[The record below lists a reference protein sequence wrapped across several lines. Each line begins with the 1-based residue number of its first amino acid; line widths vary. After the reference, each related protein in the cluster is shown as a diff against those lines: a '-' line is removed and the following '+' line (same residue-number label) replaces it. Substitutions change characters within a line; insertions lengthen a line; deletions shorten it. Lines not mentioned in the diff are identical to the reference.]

1 MRVGPTFRNF
11 ECNPMTAQRLYTA
24 LKLQKSHCHSSLPTL
39 LNQCLLFH
47 SRTKGFSAIF
57 QSISQILSNKH
68 KVNSQTQKILNRAL
82 LQDKKMEVALLSAK
96 AQIVKS
102 SDNSYRI
109 EILDSLVQGLC
120 VTEPEIACSVLRY
133 CLRIDGIMPSSST
146 IYLLLYRVCSL
157 GMIDGAI
164 QVLELMSDKRMKYPF
179 DNFVCSFVICAFIC
193 FGKPELAVR
202 FYDNAV
208 NSGSLKP
215 NVYTCTS
222 VMSAY
227 CRLGRISDVWSLV
240 EVMGIDGLAP
250 DVVFYS
256 NWMYGY
262 FREGRVQDA
271 LERYTKMVEGNITLD
286 TVSYTILIDGF
297 SKEGL
302 VEKAVGFLYKMR
314 KDGLNP
320 NLVTYTAV
328 LQGFCMKGKLDEA
341 FSVLKL
347 VENQGF
353 QMDEFPYVILIDRV
367 CREGDFHGAFELLG
381 EMEKKGVKPG
391 VVTYNAIINGLCKV
405 GRTSDADDLS
415 KGIVGDV
422 ITYSTLLHGY
432 IREGNLMGI
441 LETRRR
447 LEAADVCLDV
457 VMCNVLIKGLF
468 LMGLLEDARSVY
480 EGMQDS
486 GLEADV
492 GTYSTMIYGYCKAD
506 RIDLALQIFDEFRTK
521 YTSSAVCHNC
531 IIHWL
536 FKKGLVEMA
545 VEVFIEMI
553 ERDFDLNTTSY
564 MMVIKTIFQDKGAEG
579 VLELVQRLGK
589 VVHDISDPISNDAL
603 IFLCKRGASQAACNG
618 LVELERRGS
627 TVRSK
632 SYYLI
637 LKALLHDGKYFLS
650 HQILTSFIKRY
661 GIFNLA
667 INKIIIYFLCMG
679 DVNHAISFLS
689 KGSVTVGFS
698 GAVLKALTKYGKV
711 IDAYRLITEAG
722 NSLPAMDAVD
732 YTIVIDGLCKGG
744 QVLRALH
751 LCDFAK
757 SKGVTLSV
765 VTYNCIINGLCHQ
778 GFLLDAFRLFDSLE
792 KTSIYPSDITY
803 GTLIATLS
811 KVGLVQDCIMLL
823 EKMLLKNI
831 PVNIHI
837 YNSIISGYIKLG
849 EVQKAVELLRD
860 VETNGFKPD
869 EFTVSAVI
877 NGYSHKGDMEG
888 ALSFFAEF
896 KDKNILPDYLGFM
909 YLIRGL
915 CAKGRMEESRS
926 ILREML
932 QSEHVSNILDRV
944 DAGTEAESVQSIIS
958 LLCEQGSIRE
968 AVNILDKI
976 GCMHFHFEREC
987 TALNISERLNEPYA
1001 RKALESIEFKNNVLE
1016 RKSCSEGEL
1025 ETDFENDSRSDR
1037 SNIFH
1042 PENFD
1047 AYYSLIALHCS
1058 KGELSKANVLA
1069 KCIMSSS

>member
-1 MRVGPTFRNF
+1 
-11 ECNPMTAQRLYTA
+11 
-24 LKLQKSHCHSSLPTL
+24 
-39 LNQCLLFH
+39 
-47 SRTKGFSAIF
+47 
-57 QSISQILSNKH
+57 
-68 KVNSQTQKILNRAL
+68 
-82 LQDKKMEVALLSAK
+82 MEVALLSAK

-146 IYLLLYRVCSL
+146 IYLLLYRLCSL

-164 QVLELMSDKRMKYPF
+164 QALELMSDKRMKYPF

-391 VVTYNAIINGLCKV
+391 VVTYNAIINGLCKA

-447 LEAADVCLDV
+447 LQAADVCLDV

-468 LMGLLEDARSVY
+468 MMGLLEDARSVY

-506 RIDLALQIFDEFRTK
+506 RIDLALEIFDESRTK
-521 YTSSAVCHNC
+521 CTSSAVCHNC

-536 FKKGLVEMA
+536 LKKGLVEMA

-553 ERDFDLNTTSY
+553 ERNFDLNTTSY

-589 VVHDISDPISNDAL
+589 VAHDISGPISNDAL

-637 LKALLHDGKYFLS
+637 LKALLHDGKFFLS
-650 HQILTSFIKRY
+650 HQILTSFIKSFK
-661 GIFNLA
+661 GPD
-667 INKIIIYFLCMG
+667 KIW
-679 DVNHAISFLS
+679 
-689 KGSVTVGFS
+689 
-698 GAVLKALTKYGKV
+698 
-711 IDAYRLITEAG
+711 
-722 NSLPAMDAVD
+722 
-732 YTIVIDGLCKGG
+732 
-744 QVLRALH
+744 
-751 LCDFAK
+751 
-757 SKGVTLSV
+757 
-765 VTYNCIINGLCHQ
+765 Q
-778 GFLLDAFRLFDSLE
+778 GEL
-792 KTSIYPSDITY
+792 
-803 GTLIATLS
+803 
-811 KVGLVQDCIMLL
+811 
-823 EKMLLKNI
+823 
-831 PVNIHI
+831 
-837 YNSIISGYIKLG
+837 
-849 EVQKAVELLRD
+849 QKAVELLRD

-877 NGYSHKGDMEG
+877 NGYSQKG
-888 ALSFFAEF
+888 
-896 KDKNILPDYLGFM
+896 YM

-987 TALNISERLNEPYA
+987 TAFNISERLNEPYA
-1001 RKALESIEFKNNVLE
+1001 RKALETIEFKNNVLE

-1037 SNIFH
+1037 STIFH

-1047 AYYSLIALHCS
+1047 AFYSLIALHCS
-1058 KGELSKANVLA
+1058 KGEFSKANVLA
-1069 KCIMSSS
+1069 KSIMSSS

>member
-1 MRVGPTFRNF
+1 MNVAMRHDNYGCDDELNTHDVR
-11 ECNPMTAQRLYTA
+11 
-24 LKLQKSHCHSSLPTL
+24 LQKELKELRHAQEAEHLAHEEEHRAQKEKIEHMEKSMELIV
-39 LNQCLLFH
+39 
-47 SRTKGFSAIF
+47 SRLAAIEGPKK
-57 QSISQILSNKH
+57 SVVLIILTRVLMAFK
-68 KVNSQTQKILNRAL
+68 KILNRAL

-120 VTEPEIACSVLRY
+120 VTEPEIPCSVLRY

-521 YTSSAVCHNC
+521 YTSSASPN
-531 IIHWL
+531 
-536 FKKGLVEMA
+536 
-545 VEVFIEMI
+545 
-553 ERDFDLNTTSY
+553 FD
-564 MMVIKTIFQDKGAEG
+564 KFHK
-579 VLELVQRLGK
+579 
-589 VVHDISDPISNDAL
+589 
-603 IFLCKRGASQAACNG
+603 
-618 LVELERRGS
+618 
-627 TVRSK
+627 
-632 SYYLI
+632 
-637 LKALLHDGKYFLS
+637 
-650 HQILTSFIKRY
+650 
-661 GIFNLA
+661 
-667 INKIIIYFLCMG
+667 
-679 DVNHAISFLS
+679 

-792 KTSIYPSDITY
+792 KTNIYPSDITY

-944 DAGTEAESVQSIIS
+944 DAGTEAESVQ
-958 LLCEQGSIRE
+958 
-968 AVNILDKI
+968 K
-976 GCMHFHFEREC
+976 
-987 TALNISERLNEPYA
+987 RLNEPYA